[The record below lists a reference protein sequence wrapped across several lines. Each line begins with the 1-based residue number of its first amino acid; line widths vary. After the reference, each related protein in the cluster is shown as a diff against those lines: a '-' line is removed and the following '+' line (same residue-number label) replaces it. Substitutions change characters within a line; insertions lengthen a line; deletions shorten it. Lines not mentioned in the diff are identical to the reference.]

1 MPYISAIEGEEQAPR
16 IMGGTRVS
24 LFTLDDD
31 EFFSADPE
39 VGIADPYT
47 YDTLGDK
54 VCLEHTDIDK
64 LLDWLEVCVD
74 AQITRDYLAQGK
86 MPYVNVEIFTHNDLY
101 GVSINASSVGEETKK
116 LAYSLIHGP
125 EDEEEDDLSDDY
137 DDDEEGIVI
146 EQWEDPPIEE
156 DIDHSIRE
164 GDD

>member
-31 EFFSADPE
+31 EFFSADPAA
-39 VGIADPYT
+39 GITHPYT

-54 VCLEHTDIDK
+54 VFLEHTDIEK
-64 LLDWLEVCVD
+64 LLAWLEVCVD
-74 AQITRDYLAQGK
+74 GQITRDYLAQGK

-116 LAYSLIHGP
+116 LAYSLILGP
-125 EDEEEDDLSDDY
+125 LDAEEEEIY

-146 EQWEDPPIEE
+146 EQWEDPPLEE
-156 DIDHSIRE
+156 NIDHSTRE